1 MGEGLRETERERERG
16 GGERV
21 RHIKSNLLIQH
32 VTLLEVEINLLGNER
47 PLETLTSQDFLLQKS
62 NVLRC
67 ERGERI
73 GNSKEKIIIHTN
85 LQLKTPDLVTPHAAF
100 TKQRVISQY

>member
-1 MGEGLRETERERERG
+1 MGEGLRETERERG
-16 GGERV
+16 GGGRGERV
-21 RHIKSNLLIQH
+21 RHLKSNLLIQH

-67 ERGERI
+67 KRGERI
-73 GNSKEKIIIHTN
+73 GNSKK
-85 LQLKTPDLVTPHAAF
+85 K
-100 TKQRVISQY
+100 K